1 MPAFQ
6 HGLGLLRM
14 DLIDARDWGYLRD
27 PPSDINPTKR
37 LLERYSLIP
46 SSQLDHHIRA
56 IRDIAWGISRYPYI
70 GRWKFIRLLDTHDSR
85 YKQTLFRLK
94 LTNSRDIVLDVG
106 CCVAPLLRQLRAEG
120 IPGRQLYGTDY
131 ETRFFDLGYA
141 LFKDR
146 DTLDATFVPGD
157 LLDFDDTRLN
167 ALRGKV
173 TIIHA
178 SSFFHLFNWVQQ
190 LGIGKR
196 LVSFI
201 KPGTTNALVFGRQMG
216 ARKPG
221 SPRGHARSS
230 VYLHNESSFQRLWDE
245 IGELTGT
252 KWSVMFEH
260 GAEDPNDKTDA
271 PHPIDFTVY
280 QIP

>member
-1 MPAFQ
+1 M
-6 HGLGLLRM
+6 
-14 DLIDARDWGYLRD
+14 
-27 PPSDINPTKR
+27 
-37 LLERYSLIP
+37 
-46 SSQLDHHIRA
+46 
-56 IRDIAWGISRYPYI
+56 
-70 GRWKFIRLLDTHDSR
+70 
-85 YKQTLFRLK
+85 
-94 LTNSRDIVLDVG
+94 
-106 CCVAPLLRQLRAEG
+106 APLLRQLRAEG
-120 IPGRQLYGTDY
+120 IPGRQLYGTDF

-146 DTLDATFVPGD
+146 EMIDATFVPGD
-157 LLDFDDTRLN
+157 MLDFDDTRLN

-178 SSFFHLFNWVQQ
+178 SSFFHLFNRVQQ

-216 ARKPG
+216 TRKPG
-221 SPRGHARSS
+221 SARGHTRSAAF
-230 VYLHNESSFQRLWDE
+230 LHNESSFQKLWDE

-252 KWSVMFEH
+252 KWTVMFEH
-260 GAEDPNDKTDA
+260 GVEDPNIMDDT
-271 PHPIDFTVY
+271 PRPIDFTVY